1 MSQLAASVNR
11 LVEGN
16 ARKMM
21 IEKKDRKS
29 LLEFRREEEE
39 KRQEHEKYMAELY
52 LRIMNLSN
60 STNTNPAFK

>member
-1 MSQLAASVNR
+1 MSQLAASINR

-21 IEKKDRKS
+21 IDKKDRKS

-39 KRQEHEKYMAELY
+39 KTQEHEKFMAELY

-60 STNTNPAFK
+60 STNTNPTFK